1 MLHFLK
7 LIRIQNLFIV
17 AATQY
22 LMRYAIIKPS
32 LDYKYTKIFGRE
44 LYLQFSDLNFFLLV
58 LATVLITAAGYV
70 INDYFDRKTDLFNRP
85 DTVIVGK
92 HIQRRYAMA
101 MHWIFNIV
109 AILLGFYVSYEIG
122 IFNLG
127 TIFLFTAGLLWYYS
141 TNFSKELLIGN
152 IVVAVLTATIP
163 LLVAIYDLVPLYKAY
178 RGFLE
183 NFFIDFNYIL
193 FWILGFSFF
202 AFISTLS
209 REIVKDMEDLEGD
222 NAYGRN
228 TLPIAAGMP
237 IAKLTVTVLQLLL
250 IGALSASCVLYIE
263 DMLSYSYIGIL
274 IALNAYI
281 IWAVQKA
288 NNAKDLHK
296 TSNLLKFSMMIGV
309 LYSLIITYNIYS
321 LY

>member
-1 MLHFLK
+1 
-7 LIRIQNLFIV
+7 
-17 AATQY
+17 
-22 LMRYAIIKPS
+22 
-32 LDYKYTKIFGRE
+32 
-44 LYLQFSDLNFFLLV
+44 V
-58 LATVLITAAGYV
+58 LATVFITAAGYV

-92 HIQRRYAMA
+92 HIQRRYAMTL
-101 MHWIFNIV
+101 HWVFNIIAV
-109 AILLGFYVSYEIG
+109 LLGFYVSYEIG

-127 TIFLFTAGLLWYYS
+127 TIFLFTAGMLWYYS

-152 IVVAVLTATIP
+152 ILVALLTAAIP

-183 NFFIDFNYIL
+183 NYFIDFNYII

-237 IAKLTVTVLQLLL
+237 IAKLTVTALQVLL
-250 IGALSASCVLYIE
+250 IGSLAVSCVLYIE
-263 DMLSYSYIGIL
+263 DALSYSYIGVI

-281 IWAVQKA
+281 IWEVQKA
-288 NNAKDLHK
+288 NSVKDFHR
-296 TSNLLKFSMMIGV
+296 TSNLLKISMMIGV
-309 LYSLIITYNIYS
+309 LYSLVITYNIYN